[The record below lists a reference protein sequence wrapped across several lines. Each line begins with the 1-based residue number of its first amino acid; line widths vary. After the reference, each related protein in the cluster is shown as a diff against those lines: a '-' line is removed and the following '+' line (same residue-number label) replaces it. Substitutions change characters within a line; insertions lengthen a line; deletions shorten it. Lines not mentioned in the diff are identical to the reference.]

1 MTATLFDT
9 GKRDRATLAAFGRG
23 LRNWISRRSHGD
35 WTPALDRPDPV
46 AILKRQE
53 PGRLGE
59 LIPIRYGRM
68 LASPFRFFCGAAA
81 VMAWDLSLTPTTGV
95 HVQAC
100 GDAHALN
107 FGGYASPE
115 RQLVFDI
122 NDFDETLPAPWEFD
136 VKRLAASLVLEGRDA
151 GRGDRVGKE
160 AVETMVAAYCDTLAT
175 LANATTLQIHYASA
189 SADELLAAAGS
200 KTVTRAIER
209 YTEQAVKRTHLT
221 AFKKWVRADD
231 HGQRFIEDPPLL
243 VRLSGEETEHL
254 HQIYNTYREGLPEHR
269 RHVLRQYRFRDAA
282 RKVVGVGSVGL
293 RAYVI
298 LLAGQGQPDPL
309 ILQVKEATS
318 SVLTPYIGRSGCAC
332 ERSVSRLRTP
342 RRSRLLHAP
351 AARHERPNRRDGEH
365 RPAQPRRRPLRRNP
379 GSRPRPIRR
388 SQRHLGLS
396 RSGPTLRRGA
406 VGLCGRL
413 CGSDRARFRTPR
425 GCPRQ
430 R

>member
-1 MTATLFDT
+1 
-9 GKRDRATLAAFGRG
+9 
-23 LRNWISRRSHGD
+23 
-35 WTPALDRPDPV
+35 
-46 AILKRQE
+46 
-53 PGRLGE
+53 
-59 LIPIRYGRM
+59 
-68 LASPFRFFCGAAA
+68 
-81 VMAWDLSLTPTTGV
+81 
-95 HVQAC
+95 
-100 GDAHALN
+100 
-107 FGGYASPE
+107 
-115 RQLVFDI
+115 
-122 NDFDETLPAPWEFD
+122 
-136 VKRLAASLVLEGRDA
+136 
-151 GRGDRVGKE
+151 
-160 AVETMVAAYCDTLAT
+160 LAT

-318 SVLTPYIGRSGCAC
+318 SVLTPYIGRSGCARHG
-332 ERSVSRLRTP
+332 ERVVIGQ
-342 RRSRLLHAP
+342 RLLQAASDPFLGFAPHAD
-351 AARHERPNRRDGEH
+351 RDYYM
-365 RPAQPRRRPLRRNP
+365 RQLRDMK
-379 GSRPRPIRR
+379 
-388 SQRHLGLS
+388 
-396 RSGPTLRRGA
+396 GPTGETENTDLLNHGA
-406 VGLCGRL
+406 GLCGATLARAHARSVDPSVISGYLGRGRRFVEALSDFAVVYADQTERDFARL
-413 CGSDRARFRTPR
+413 EAARDS
-425 GCPRQ
+425 GEIAVENA
-430 R
+430 